1 MLGKQWLN
9 RYAVGSMADR
19 CHHRQRKLD
28 GMTTWYFHVLME
40 ALPIMLQFALLLLG
54 CALSRYLWDLQ
65 RTVSGVAV
73 GITSLGVL
81 FYILI
86 LVAGAL
92 YTSCPYQTPGSRII
106 RRIWD
111 KTLSSPVAR
120 FSGLQRRLTN
130 LGHLLRPTR
139 PNGRTSRAPNANGLS
154 GPEPTSYILDSD
166 CIAWVLETPFSGTT
180 HVAALDFLATLPFF
194 QRTNPAVIIHC
205 LDILMGCI
213 DVGNSGWA
221 AVIPGSESL
230 AGAAAMA
237 LLHVLVQLH
246 EAGSG
251 SLGELRRRYRS
262 RLPEDI
268 VFAQPPP
275 ITLTLLHFCM
285 HDTLHQKFPDWPQ
298 DWEHSAL
305 DHEVVSRMLVTR
317 SKQQRRV
324 RGKVPRWI
332 LRFVFDSLRGPTLPS
347 DAVISNC
354 FRIVSEDLGGSVTTD
369 ER

>member
-1 MLGKQWLN
+1 
-9 RYAVGSMADR
+9 
-19 CHHRQRKLD
+19 
-28 GMTTWYFHVLME
+28 
-40 ALPIMLQFALLLLG
+40 MLQFALLLLG

-73 GITSLGVL
+73 GITSLGIL

-86 LVAGAL
+86 FVAGAL
-92 YTSCPYQTPGSRII
+92 YTSCPYQTPGSQII
-106 RRIWD
+106 RHVWD
-111 KTLSSPVAR
+111 KTLSSTVAR
-120 FSGLQRRLTN
+120 FSGLSRRFIN
-130 LGHLLRPTR
+130 LNHLLRPTR
-139 PNGRTSRAPNANGLS
+139 TNDGTSRALNANGHS

-166 CIAWVLETPFSGTT
+166 CISWILETPFSQTT
-180 HVAALDFLATLPFF
+180 HIAALDFLATLPFF

-205 LDILMGCI
+205 FDILMRCI
-213 DVGNSGWA
+213 DMGNSGWV

-230 AGAAAMA
+230 AVAAATA

-268 VFAQPPP
+268 VYAQPSP
-275 ITLTLLHFCM
+275 ITMTVLHFCM
-285 HDTLHQKFPDWPQ
+285 HDMLHQKFPVRPRAV
-298 DWEHSAL
+298 ECSRL
-305 DHEVVSRMLVTR
+305 GYEVVSRALVTH

-324 RGKVPRWI
+324 SGKVPRWI
-332 LRFVFDSLRGPTLPS
+332 LRFVLDTLIQPVVLP

-354 FRIVSEDLGGSVTTD
+354 FRIVSEDLGGSVATD